1 MNRVLRKAHKPLA
14 SGRLIWLA
22 AGQRFGSV
30 TNFISKTGGNVK
42 LRILISFAISLLFT
56 TVSVVAITTHDNT
69 RLYQPWEKSFFVL
82 SAGDAYNKKTP
93 KNVRLGNRAETP
105 PPTAKTT
112 RNI

>member
-30 TNFISKTGGNVK
+30 TTFISKTGGNVK

-82 SAGDAYNKKTP
+82 SAGGAYNKKTP
-93 KNVRLGNRAETP
+93 KNRAMKTRGRPP
-105 PPTAKTT
+105 PPTT
-112 RNI
+112 RPPGTL